1 MDPRLPEDVA
11 QFFAVYLQRFQAVLP
26 DRLHGCYLYG
36 SMTLGAFHPAASDLD
51 FLTVLASPL
60 KPEELQTLDRL
71 HRALNRK
78 YPLARRLEGE
88 YVPLADLQQGNLAKG
103 YVRYHHG
110 KYSGINPVMTLY
122 WYQLHTAGVRL
133 AGPAPQTLFPPIP
146 WEAVHQ
152 EMERNVNGYWLHVA
166 QRRYT
171 SLLSDSMAEFA
182 ILTLCRILF
191 TLEHRQITSKE
202 AAGQWALELLPDW
215 RQLINEG
222 LRLRAGQDK
231 HSLYPTRWQRRRAV
245 RDFILAMARECNARH
260 FTAS

>member
-1 MDPRLPEDVA
+1 MDARLPEDVA
-11 QFFAVYLQRFQAVLP
+11 RFFAIYLQRFQEVLP

-36 SMTLGAFHPAASDLD
+36 SMTLGAFNPAASDLD

-60 KPEELQTLDRL
+60 EPEEVQTLERL
-71 HRALNRK
+71 HRSLNRK

-88 YVPLADLQQGNLAKG
+88 YVPLPDLRQGNLAKG
-103 YVRYHHG
+103 YVRYNHG
-110 KYSGINPVMTLY
+110 KYSGLNSLMTLY
-122 WYQLHTAGVRL
+122 WYQLHTAGVRV
-133 AGPAPQTLFPPIP
+133 AGPAPEMLFPPIP

-166 QRRYT
+166 RHRYT

-182 ILTLCRILF
+182 ILTLCRIRY

-202 AAGQWALELLPDW
+202 AAGQWALAVLPEW
-215 RQLINEG
+215 QQLIHEG

-231 HSLYPTRWQRRRAV
+231 HGLFPTRWQRRRAI
-245 RDFILAMARECNARH
+245 RDFILAMAQACNARY
-260 FTAS
+260 FA